1 MSLFKEVYTYFMENC
16 VKVRLTGYRFFKMD
30 TTGEFFVMLILGIF
44 FGIFLA
50 SLAIIYQKRYLG
62 RFITRLQQKSAF
74 SEENAQTLADL
85 GLARSLLIRHNLQS
99 QGSVMRKLVVPVTQ
113 NEPQDATDGEAPT
126 EKCETEQGETQQ
138 AEKKAKKPKIS
149 LRETIDFETTRFYIP
164 ENLRY
169 RAEFRFRR
177 RGSTPLLILFSLLT
191 CASLAVI
198 FILFYPDLIR
208 LADNTL
214 GLFM

>member
-1 MSLFKEVYTYFMENC
+1 MSLYQELYTYFMDRC
-16 VKVRLTGYRFFKMD
+16 VNVRLTGYRFFKID
-30 TTGEFFVMLILGIF
+30 TTGEFFVILILGIF
-44 FGIFLA
+44 LGIFLA
-50 SLAIIYQKRYLG
+50 SLAVIYQKRYLG

-74 SEENAQTLADL
+74 SEENAQSLADL

-99 QGSVMRKLVVPVTQ
+99 QGSVMRKLIRLVTPEKADVP
-113 NEPQDATDGEAPT
+113 EAA
-126 EKCETEQGETQQ
+126 EKCEGEPS
-138 AEKKAKKPKIS
+138 ADKKKKPRVS
-149 LRETIDFETTRFYIP
+149 LRETIDFESTRFYIP
-164 ENLRY
+164 EELRY

-177 RGSTPLLILFSLLT
+177 RGSTPLLILFSFLL
-191 CASLAVI
+191 CAALSVI

>member
-1 MSLFKEVYTYFMENC
+1 MSLFQELYTYFLENC
-16 VKVRLTGYRFFKMD
+16 YRVRLTGYRFFKLD

-44 FGIFLA
+44 LGIFLA
-50 SLAIIYQKRYLG
+50 SLAVIYQKRYLG

-74 SEENAQTLADL
+74 SEENAQSLADL
-85 GLARSLLIRHNLQS
+85 GLARSFLIRHNLQS
-99 QGSVMRKLVVPVTQ
+99 QGSVMRKLVRLVTPERTDTPVT
-113 NEPQDATDGEAPT
+113 A
-126 EKCETEQGETQQ
+126 EKCEGEACEGAPSDT
-138 AEKKAKKPKIS
+138 KKKKPKLS
-149 LRETIDFETTRFYIP
+149 LRETIDFDATRFYIP
-164 ENLRY
+164 EELRY

-177 RGSTPLLILFSLLT
+177 RGSTPLLILFSFLV
-191 CASLAVI
+191 CAVLSVV